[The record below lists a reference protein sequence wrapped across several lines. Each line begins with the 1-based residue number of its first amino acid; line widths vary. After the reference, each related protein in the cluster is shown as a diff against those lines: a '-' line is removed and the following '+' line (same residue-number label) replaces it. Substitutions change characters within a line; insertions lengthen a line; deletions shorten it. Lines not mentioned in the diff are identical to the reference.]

1 MQSSLVRGPV
11 GQRVGCVARSS
22 AKLPVTRPLL
32 RSLPCLGR
40 FKHIA
45 RAAGSG
51 EIKVAEVEPVAEVQQ
66 PSTNGNGNGAAA
78 ASPSPSPAPAE
89 APAGPI
95 GVKII
100 PALQA
105 LAVGLAIRF
114 LIPIPEG
121 ITTQGWTLLSIFV
134 TTILGLVLDPLPVG
148 AWAFIAVTVTLA
160 TKTLTFAQAFSAM
173 TNEVIWLIVVSFFF
187 AKGFEKTGLG
197 ERIANMFVKAMG
209 KSTLGLAVGL
219 NVAETLLAP
228 AMPSTSA
235 RAGGIFMPVIKFLAK
250 GVDSEPHKHRKRL
263 GAFLVHSQMQVS
275 PNVAAIFLTAA
286 AQNLLAIN
294 IARNMGVVIPDV
306 WMTWFVG
313 AIVPGLISVAM
324 IPAICYFLVPPE
336 VRSTPEAPAA
346 ARKRLAQMG
355 PLTRGEGVTLACL
368 GMAVVMWMG
377 GEALDI
383 PAVLAAMIALSGM
396 LLSGVLSWRDC
407 LNYTPAWDT
416 LTWFAVLIG
425 LSGQLNNLGVI
436 KAFADQVGGMLA
448 TLNMGWMPL
457 FGLLHA
463 AFFGLHYMFASQTA
477 HVGALYSA
485 FCAMMLSAGV
495 PPVLAAMTLAYQV
508 NLFGSIT
515 HYASGQAAVFY
526 GSGFMS
532 LPEVFKIG
540 AINGVIGI
548 ILWAGLGMPVWKL
561 LGWW

>member
-1 MQSSLVRGPV
+1 MEGATGAAEFAQPAGSAQANTPSTQAAKPLPPV
-11 GQRVGCVARSS
+11 GPKAVKAPPPAKAPVKPAFKIVNALICVG
-22 AKLPVTRPLL
+22 
-32 RSLPCLGR
+32 LG
-40 FKHIA
+40 
-45 RAAGSG
+45 
-51 EIKVAEVEPVAEVQQ
+51 
-66 PSTNGNGNGAAA
+66 
-78 ASPSPSPAPAE
+78 
-89 APAGPI
+89 
-95 GVKII
+95 
-100 PALQA
+100 
-105 LAVGLAIRF
+105 LAVRF
-114 LIPIPEG
+114 LVPIPSG
-121 ITTQGWTLLSIFV
+121 IEHKSWTLLSVFICTV
-134 TTILGLVLDPLPVG
+134 AGLVLEPLPVS
-148 AWAFIAVTVTLA
+148 AWSMCCLTGLLSTKAVT
-160 TKTLTFAQAFSAM
+160 FQQALSGL
-173 TNEVIWLIVVSFFF
+173 TNEAIWLIVFAFFF
-187 AKGFEKTGLG
+187 ARAFEKTGLG
-197 ERIANMFVKAMG
+197 ERLANMFVAAVG
-209 KSTLGLAVGL
+209 HSTLGLSYAL
-219 NVAETLLAP
+219 AAAELLMAP
-228 AMPSTSA
+228 AMPSCTA

-416 LTWFAVLIG
+416 LVWFSVLVSMCSG
-425 LSGQLNNLGVI
+425 LSSSGLVGRMADMVAGAMAGANMHWLAAFGV
-436 KAFADQVGGMLA
+436 
-448 TLNMGWMPL
+448 
-457 FGLLHA
+457 LHA
-463 AFFGLHYMFASQTA
+463 IFFWGHYVFASQVG
-477 HVGALYSA
+477 HVGALYGA
-485 FCAMMLSAGV
+485 FLAMMISAGAPVQLSAI
-495 PPVLAAMTLAYQV
+495 TLGYSA
-508 NLFGSIT
+508 NLFGSLT
-515 HYASGQAAVFY
+515 HYASGPAAVFH
-526 GSGFMS
+526 GSGYTSMT
-532 LPEVFKIG
+532 EVLGTG
-540 AINGVIGI
+540 ALMALRSWLVWGVF
-548 ILWAGLGMPVWKL
+548 GMAWWKY